1 MINLSIFSHVAVIEI
16 DRAHKKNALTHAMWI
31 ELAQLVAR
39 AQQVNDVRLIILR
52 GKGADFCAGADISEF
67 DALRDNH
74 QRAQEYEKANTDAF
88 AAIRNCPVP
97 TMAAIN
103 GICFGGGFGIAAA
116 CDLRFSKSDARFCI
130 PAAKLGLAYP
140 VEAMADIVHAVGAQ
154 RAKQLLFTAEIFN
167 AQSAL
172 EYGFLSAIFDD
183 ENFETE
189 IEKLSQTICANAP
202 LSNLA
207 SKQAILAALSND
219 AKDIAKAVAFGQ
231 STFESAD
238 YGEGRVAFR
247 QKRKPIFKGN

>member
-1 MINLSIFSHVAVIEI
+1 MINLSILSHVGVIEI
-16 DRAHKKNALTHAMWI
+16 DRAHKKNALTHAMW
-31 ELAQLVAR
+31 ELLAQRVGE
-39 AQQVNDVRLIILR
+39 AQLENDVRLIILR
-52 GKGADFCAGADISEF
+52 GKGDDFCAGADIGEF

-74 QRAQEYEKANTDAF
+74 QRAQEYEAANTDAF

-97 TMAAIN
+97 TIAAIN
-103 GICFGGGFGIAAA
+103 GVCFGGGFGIAAA
-116 CDLRFSKSDARFCI
+116 CDLRFSTPDARFCI

-172 EYGFLSAIFDD
+172 QYGFLSSVFDD
-183 ENFETE
+183 ENFDAE
-189 IEKLSQTICANAP
+189 IEKLSQTICTNAP
-202 LSNLA
+202 LSNIA
-207 SKQAILAALSND
+207 SKQAIIAALSND
-219 AKDIAKAVAFGQ
+219 TKDIAKAIALGQ

-238 YGEGRVAFR
+238 YGEGRVAFK

>member
-1 MINLSIFSHVAVIEI
+1 MINLSILCHVAMIEI
-16 DRAHKKNALTHAMWI
+16 DRTHKKNALTHAMWI

-39 AQQVNDVRLIILR
+39 AQQANDVRLIILR

-67 DALRDNH
+67 DAMRDNH
-74 QRAQEYEKANTDAF
+74 QRAQEYEPANTDAF
-88 AAIRNCPVP
+88 SAIRNCPVP
-97 TMAAIN
+97 TIAAIN
-103 GICFGGGFGIAAA
+103 GVCFGGGFGIAAA
-116 CDLRFSKSDARFCI
+116 CDLRFSTRDARFCI

-140 VEAMADIVHAVGAQ
+140 VEGMADIVHAVGAQ

-183 ENFETE
+183 KNFEAE

-202 LSNLA
+202 LSNVA
-207 SKQAILAALSND
+207 SKQAIAAALSND
-219 AKDIAKAVAFGQ
+219 AEDIAKAVALGQ

-238 YGEGRVAFR
+238 YGEGRVAFK
-247 QKRKPIFKGN
+247 QKRKPVFKGN